1 MDIKIAT
8 LGGYNE
14 VGKNMTALKV
24 GDEAIILD
32 MGLFLPKL
40 IDFEEEGGERVNLS
54 SQDMVRLGT
63 IPDDS
68 AIRDWTTNIKAI
80 VLGHC
85 HLDHIGAAPYLAS
98 KYDCPIIATP
108 FTLEVLRASLS
119 DDNLKLKN
127 QLKALLPGSTLKI
140 SENIEI
146 KFVNI
151 THSTI
156 QTVMVAVK
164 TPKGIILY
172 ANDFKFD
179 NHPVLGK
186 KPDYDYLTKIG
197 QKQEVIALIVESL
210 YASAERKTPS
220 EKVAREL
227 LKDVLL
233 GVDNKDHAIII
244 TTFASHLPRLQSII
258 DFAKSI
264 NRKVVFF
271 GRSMA
276 KYTYSAENIKFLNF
290 SKQVEIYPYVR
301 QIKKK
306 IQQIEKEGRGRYVI
320 VCTGNQ
326 GEPKSVLVKM
336 ANGEIPFKFMPWDIV
351 IFSCKTIPV
360 DINIANRTLLERK
373 LKQKHVRIFTE
384 IHVSGHAGREDLRDL
399 INMVKPKHIF
409 PAHGDSSIQSALAD
423 LAVELDYTLGK
434 NVHISHNGQIHDIK

>member
-1 MDIKIAT
+1 MEIKIAT
-8 LGGYNE
+8 VGGFNE
-14 VGKNMTALKV
+14 VGKNMTAIKV

-32 MGLFLPKL
+32 MGFFLPKL
-40 IDFEEEGGERVNLS
+40 IDFEEEGGEREHLS
-54 SQDMVRLGT
+54 SQDMIKMGA

-68 AIRDWTTNIKAI
+68 TIREWAPKVKAI

-85 HLDHIGAAPYLAS
+85 HLDHIGAAPYLAG
-98 KYDCPIIATP
+98 KYDCPIIGTP
-108 FTLEVLRASLS
+108 FTLEVLRKSVN
-119 DDNLKLKN
+119 DDGLKLKN
-127 QLKALLPGSTLKI
+127 PLKPLLPGSSLKI
-140 SENIEI
+140 SDNIEI

-164 TPKGIILY
+164 TPRGIILY

-186 KPDYDYLTKIG
+186 KPDYEYLKKIG
-197 QKQEVIALIVESL
+197 ENNQVLAIVVESL
-210 YASAERKTPS
+210 YAYAERKTPS

-227 LKDVLL
+227 LKDVIL

-244 TTFASHLPRLQSII
+244 TTFASHLSRLRSII

-276 KYTYSAENIKFLNF
+276 KYTYAAETIKFLNF
-290 SKQVEIYPYVR
+290 SKEVEIYPYVR

-306 IQQIEKEGRGRYVI
+306 IQQIEKEGRGKYII

-326 GEPKSVLVKM
+326 GEPRSVLVKM
-336 ANGEIPFKFMPWDIV
+336 ANGEIPFNFMPWDNV
-351 IFSCKTIPV
+351 IFSCRTIPV
-360 DINIANRTLLERK
+360 DINLANRAALEQK

-399 INMVKPKHIF
+399 LNMVKPKHIF
-409 PAHGDSSIQSALAD
+409 PAHGGSLLQGSLAD
-423 LAVELDYTLGK
+423 LAVELNYVLGK
-434 NVHISHNGQIHDIK
+434 NVHISHNGQIFDVR